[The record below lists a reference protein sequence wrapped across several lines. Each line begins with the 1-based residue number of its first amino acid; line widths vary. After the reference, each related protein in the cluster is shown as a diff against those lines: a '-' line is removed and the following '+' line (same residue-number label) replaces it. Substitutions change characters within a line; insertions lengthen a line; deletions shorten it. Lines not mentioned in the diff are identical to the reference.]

1 MNKLQ
6 AKKSIIDYFKSN
18 SIEYKLGGP
27 GVIIMLTSDRKE
39 YVIGREGFESDWLHP
54 EHTFPFMVEAFS
66 EKSDKWFRISKKY
79 VSEKIYCLKE
89 FQSQVNNVIEN
100 YRKKDGLLYN
110 WEYMLD
116 CGCGLQNGRLASI
129 CLENGERFY
138 A

>member
-1 MNKLQ
+1 
-6 AKKSIIDYFKSN
+6 
-18 SIEYKLGGP
+18 
-27 GVIIMLTSDRKE
+27 MLTSDRKE

-54 EHTFPFMVEAFS
+54 EHTFPFMVEALS

-138 A
+138 S